1 MELFH
6 RNLNQIIE
14 NSHPKISYL
23 LDKLKMVIINKY
35 NDYLIFD
42 NKTGN
47 KEVSKYDIFKD
58 VFNFVKDF
66 SKKYKLNFN
75 FNLLLQSEENSLK
88 DLRRICD
95 SILEEIYDISFLSE
109 ENSDGNKNNEEFKEK
124 NEEEIEGEINE
135 EIEVE
140 ENNAEDNENNNDKN
154 EENKTFYLYEEHQRK
169 RKVPSLNVL
178 ETIYGI
184 NKK

>member
-1 MELFH
+1 MITLIYNILQARINIHAKLIKNHIDKPLSFH
-6 RNLNQIIE
+6 LDNLKN
-14 NSHPKISYL
+14 N
-23 LDKLKMVIINKY
+23 N
-35 NDYLIFD
+35 
-42 NKTGN
+42 
-47 KEVSKYDIFKD
+47 DIFKD

-135 EIEVE
+135 EIEDE

-154 EENKTFYLYEEHQRK
+154 EEDKTFYLYEEHQRK
-169 RKVPSLNVL
+169 RKIPSLNIL
-178 ETIYGI
+178 EKIYGI